1 MKKLTILLFSILI
14 SFNSYGEWTKVTIDT
29 DGDTFYIETSTI
41 KERNGYVYY
50 WVLSDYV
57 TPITKMNFKS
67 SKIYFKGE
75 CGINRFKVLSML
87 GYEQS
92 MGSGDMTDIGGVD
105 KWHYPE
111 PDNVKSAFMTY
122 TCNYVK

>member
-14 SFNSYGEWTKVTIDT
+14 SFNSYGEWVEVAKDT
-29 DGDTFYIETSTI
+29 DGDTFYIETSAI

-50 WVLSDYV
+50 WTLADFVIPV
-57 TPITKMNFKS
+57 TGFWS
-67 SKIYFKGE
+67 SKMYKQGE

-87 GYEQS
+87 AYKQS
-92 MGSGDMTDIGGVD
+92 MGKGDNKEIRGDD

-111 PDNVKSAFMTY
+111 PDNVKSTLLNYA
-122 TCNYVK
+122 CNYVK